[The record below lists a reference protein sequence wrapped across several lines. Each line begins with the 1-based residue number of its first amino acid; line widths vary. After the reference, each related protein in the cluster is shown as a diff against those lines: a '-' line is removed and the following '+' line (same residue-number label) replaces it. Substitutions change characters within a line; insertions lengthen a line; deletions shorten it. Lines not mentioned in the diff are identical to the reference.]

1 MQEVYYSSRECQR
14 RVKGRRERKDERKR
28 GGGKG
33 AGEMVMSCP
42 VQYLYLWSG
51 EGSDVKIHEGVGGAA
66 CGSESAVSL
75 AFVERAYP
83 HTIPHTQNINISC
96 LVSSHA

>member
-1 MQEVYYSSRECQR
+1 MPAPCQR
-14 RVKGRRERKDERKR
+14 KEREAEDERKR

-33 AGEMVMSCP
+33 AGEMLMSCP

-51 EGSDVKIHEGVGGAA
+51 GWQPPPPPGSDVKIHEVAGGAV
-66 CGSESAVSL
+66 CVSESTLSL
-75 AFVERAYP
+75 SFVERAYP
-83 HTIPHTQNINISC
+83 HTTPHTENINISC